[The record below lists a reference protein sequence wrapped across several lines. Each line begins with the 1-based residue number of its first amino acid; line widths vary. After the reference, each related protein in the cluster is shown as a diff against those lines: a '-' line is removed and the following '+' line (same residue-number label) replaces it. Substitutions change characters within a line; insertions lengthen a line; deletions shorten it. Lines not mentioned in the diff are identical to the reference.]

1 MFFVF
6 DFRCDVV
13 VIVSV
18 LVFRQSQPSRAHAT
32 HIWRGL
38 SLGLGGSS
46 RTAMSRT
53 STGSG
58 SKLEVKSALETAME
72 WESAVGQENF
82 CLCVDVFIYAAF
94 LMNFTDSPS
103 ISRVQIPSLSFP
115 LFIYFYDT
123 RPWSTVTDGGRIR
136 EIEEHSKAARCQRV
150 MPCKTLS
157 TSYIA
162 YNIPLCHTCMIY
174 LWYIYNSFS
183 EHYKLKLIEETW
195 KEMLTT
201 FYYVNT
207 FSLIYSQ

>member
-13 VIVSV
+13 VVIVIVSV
-18 LVFRQSQPSRAHAT
+18 LVFRQSQPSRAHTT

-38 SLGLGGSS
+38 SLGLAGFSS
-46 RTAMSRT
+46 TAMSRS

-58 SKLEVKSALETAME
+58 SKLEVKSELETVMME

-123 RPWSTVTDGGRIR
+123 RPWSTVTDGGRVR
-136 EIEEHSKAARCQRV
+136 KIEEHSKAV
-150 MPCKTLS
+150 NMW
-157 TSYIA
+157 
-162 YNIPLCHTCMIY
+162 CHVRDLWRTILYTIY
-174 LWYIYNSFS
+174 LYGVHAWYIYIYNSFV
-183 EHYKLKLIEETW
+183 EHYKLKLIEKTW
-195 KEMLTT
+195 KEMLNT
-201 FYYVNT
+201 FY
-207 FSLIYSQ
+207 